1 MSNHTTQDSQQL
13 LWKMNLLDSTFLVIG
28 AIVGSGIFMTIGIV
42 AEYLP
47 SPLMILIVW
56 LLGGFF
62 VLNKALA

>member
-1 MSNHTTQDSQQL
+1 
-13 LWKMNLLDSTFLVIG
+13 MNLLDSTFLVIG

>member
-1 MSNHTTQDSQQL
+1 MQSRS
-13 LWKMNLLDSTFLVIG
+13 FIIG
-28 AIVGSGIFMTIGIV
+28 AIVGSEIFMTTGFI

-62 VLNKALA
+62 AFSGALA